1 MSRPEDEVLFEF
13 APDDP
18 PDGVV
23 QQSAVRGAVPPPV
36 HNEIDGLVDAI
47 SAGGRPRFSGE
58 SEVLAEANDLAP
70 AGFASGHRLW
80 ELAPRV
86 VHTAVFRYV
95 ACSIVAFA
103 FGSAIA
109 WSVLRS
115 FDAPASVAAPAS
127 ATVAPQSAP
136 VVDTARSAA
145 PVPLASTAPAPPRS
159 APAVVEADRPVARAL
174 PSPPPVTPRE
184 VPPAISRETRVPS
197 PRALAAPSVTP
208 TVTLPPPLDIAPKG
222 GVDVAAVAS
231 LAAPSAVAPPPPP
244 AAAAAPIV
252 SPIVLE
258 QNAVLETLRGYT
270 QAYEALD
277 VKATA
282 AVWPSVDRR
291 ALARAFSTLKS
302 QQLEL
307 DDCKVTIA
315 DTNATTRCRGV
326 VEYVRKIGGG
336 EPRTGHQDLVFKMRK
351 LGSDWYIDEVNAS
364 ELAVARR

>member
-1 MSRPEDEVLFEF
+1 MSRQEDDVLLEF

-18 PDGVV
+18 PDGLVR
-23 QQSAVRGAVPPPV
+23 QSIDGGAVPPPV

-47 SAGGRPRFSGE
+47 SAGGRPRLSGE
-58 SEVLAEANDLAP
+58 SEVLAEADDLAP
-70 AGFASGHRLW
+70 ANFTSGHVLW
-80 ELAPRV
+80 DLAPRV

-103 FGSAIA
+103 FGSMIA

-115 FDAPASVAAPAS
+115 FDAPPPASASVASPAAS
-127 ATVAPQSAP
+127 ATVASP
-136 VVDTARSAA
+136 VVDTARTAA
-145 PVPLASTAPAPPRS
+145 PIPLVSPAPAPPQP
-159 APAVVEADRPVARAL
+159 APAIREAAPPVARAL
-174 PSPPPVTPRE
+174 PSPPPISRE
-184 VPPAISRETRVPS
+184 ATPAISRDAIVPT
-197 PRALAAPSVTP
+197 PRPLAAPSASP
-208 TVTLPPPLDIAPKG
+208 TVALPAPPDIAPKG

-231 LAAPSAVAPPPPP
+231 LAAPSAVAPPPP
-244 AAAAAPIV
+244 AAAAAPVV

-258 QNAVLETLRGYT
+258 QNAVLETLREYT

-315 DTNATTRCRGV
+315 DTNATTRCRGI

-336 EPRTGHQDLVFKMRK
+336 TPRTGHQDLVFKMRK